1 MRPQLGIT
9 TIDNTACFDKLFF
22 YGPTG
27 EKVAQKNSRRYN
39 RPSGICFNPYGGCMA
54 SATRD
59 HFSSRLGVLAATL
72 GSAVGLGNIWKF
84 PSLVGQNGG
93 ASFLVV
99 YLLASLCIGLPLMI
113 SDLSLGRAGRSNVIS
128 IFQKLAPRTGW
139 WLIGLSA
146 IISCLLILGFY
157 SDVAGWVFAYIFK
170 SATGAVS
177 STDPAVAQASFSSLL
192 NDGPVSLF
200 WQWLVLLLTGGI
212 IMRGASAGIEKVT
225 RILMPVLFLLLV
237 GVCIRSLTLPGAS
250 EGLRFLFMPQWERV
264 DASVIMM
271 AMGLAFFKM
280 SLGMGCMLTYGSY
293 FKEDVNIPLMATRV
307 MICDLLV
314 SLLAGIAIFPAV
326 FSFGFQPAEGPALLF
341 LTIPAV
347 FASMPGGT
355 FFATL
360 FFILSAIASTGAIL
374 SLLEVPVAWLS
385 ERFSLPRTKAVP
397 ILLAGLVLL
406 GLPATLST
414 GPALQDVKLF
424 GLTFFDLYDA
434 LSSTILMPL
443 SGIVT
448 SLFVGYFWKKE
459 HMLAA
464 LGGGIPAR
472 LVRTLCRTVT
482 PVLITLVLLHGLGII

>member
-1 MRPQLGIT
+1 
-9 TIDNTACFDKLFF
+9 
-22 YGPTG
+22 
-27 EKVAQKNSRRYN
+27 
-39 RPSGICFNPYGGCMA
+39 MA

-237 GVCIRSLTLPGAS
+237 GVCIRSLTPVGT
-250 EGLRFLFMPQWERV
+250 GGRFRHH
-264 DASVIMM
+264 D
-271 AMGLAFFKM
+271 GH
-280 SLGMGCMLTYGSY
+280 G
-293 FKEDVNIPLMATRV
+293 
-307 MICDLLV
+307 
-314 SLLAGIAIFPAV
+314 
-326 FSFGFQPAEGPALLF
+326 
-341 LTIPAV
+341 
-347 FASMPGGT
+347 
-355 FFATL
+355 
-360 FFILSAIASTGAIL
+360 
-374 SLLEVPVAWLS
+374 
-385 ERFSLPRTKAVP
+385 
-397 ILLAGLVLL
+397 AGL
-406 GLPATLST
+406 
-414 GPALQDVKLF
+414 F
-424 GLTFFDLYDA
+424 
-434 LSSTILMPL
+434 
-443 SGIVT
+443 
-448 SLFVGYFWKKE
+448 
-459 HMLAA
+459 
-464 LGGGIPAR
+464 
-472 LVRTLCRTVT
+472 
-482 PVLITLVLLHGLGII
+482 